1 MVKKNLTS
9 VKIGNHTKSAVTQDA
24 TIEMEKRVLLI
35 QRLQLCWDPELN
47 REFSKVDI
55 T

>member
-9 VKIGNHTKSAVTQDA
+9 VKIGNPTKSAVTQDA
-24 TIEMEKRVLLI
+24 TIEMKKRVLLI